1 MSGRHCLDFGQ
12 SRRVRDTRF
21 SQVYQ
26 LKEFDDQVQVAIRE
40 KEGDVVVFGR
50 ILQDCLEE
58 GADRFQVDPVGT
70 DGSVFASEKRLG

>member
-1 MSGRHCLDFGQ
+1 
-12 SRRVRDTRF
+12 VRDARF

-40 KEGDVVVFGR
+40 KEGDVVFGR
-50 ILQDCLEE
+50 ILKDCLEE
-58 GADRFQVDPVGT
+58 GADRFQVDPVGS